1 LLLLLP
7 LASDQAGLRRF
18 ALAVST
24 PGSPQYGQY
33 ESIAAL
39 SQRFGASAAVRRTV
53 VSRLRAAGAGGVA
66 VDATGMFV
74 RASMTARGAA
84 RLFGVSL
91 ARYQP
96 SHGRRFIAPT
106 GSVVVPRSLRGLVTG
121 VIGLDTRPLF
131 RAAATARSAS
141 GLAGTGPGWSHPAA
155 LAQAPA
161 QPSSI
166 IPHSGT
172 ATACP
177 EAVASG
183 GFTPNQYLSAY
194 GFDPLRSAG
203 VTGQGERVAL
213 IEIDG
218 FKRSDISRFARC
230 IGVRAPP
237 IHAFGVGVRGALPP
251 GGETTLDLEV
261 LTAAAPGLRAIDV
274 YQSAPLAVDALYAMI
289 APLQHQGYKPQVISA
304 SLVLCEPRVAA
315 ALGKAGLLAVEGALE
330 EAAASGISI
339 VAASGDSGSA
349 GCVSAST
356 GAPIARL
363 AVQYPASSW
372 WVTGVGGTQL
382 QLAPGTNQILGEIVW
397 NDTTMQPGSAG
408 GGGFSALWR
417 RPRYQTPVVARNA
430 RAVPDVSMLADLAPG
445 YAIYCTAAGDCINP
459 ANRKPWL
466 AFGGTSAGTPLIAG
480 GFALIDE
487 QLRLSQHQDLGLANP
502 LLYAAGNDP
511 STHVFND
518 VTAYGNDVGAY
529 LPAGTPLGCCTA
541 GVGFDEASGWGS
553 VNIAAFSA
561 LALASQPAIVNVAL
575 AVPRGQRPIAQ
586 RRIRTRVT
594 CSGRCLAGAYA
605 RVQIGHGRPF
615 VVYSGVTLLRAA
627 GTRAVGIKFS
637 RPQLQTLADA
647 LVARRRITATVFGAI
662 TDPAGNIERKTV
674 GIVVPI
680 RG

>member
-1 LLLLLP
+1 LQLLLP
-7 LASDQAGLRRF
+7 LASDQAGLRQF

-24 PGSPQYGQY
+24 LGSPQYGQY

-39 SQRFGASAAVRRTV
+39 SRRFGASAAVRSAV
-53 VSRLRAAGAGGVA
+53 VSRLRAAGAASVT
-66 VDATGMFV
+66 VDATGLFA
-74 RASMTARGAA
+74 RATITARGAA
-84 RLFGVSL
+84 RLFGVRL
-91 ARYQP
+91 AGYQL

-106 GSVVVPRSLRGLVTG
+106 GPVAVPRSLRGLVTG
-121 VIGLDTRPLF
+121 VVGLDTTPLF
-131 RAAATARSAS
+131 RAPSAARRAAVAHTA
-141 GLAGTGPGWSHPAA
+141 
-155 LAQAPA
+155 A

-177 EAVASG
+177 AAVASG

-194 GFDPLRSAG
+194 GFDPLHNAG

-230 IGVRAPP
+230 VGLRVPP
-237 IHAFGVGVRGALPP
+237 IHAFGIGVRRALPP

-274 YQSAPLAVDALYAMI
+274 YQSAPLAVDALSAMI
-289 APLQHQGYKPQVISA
+289 SPLQHPGYKPQVISA

-315 ALGKAGLLAVEGALE
+315 ALGKAGLLGVEGALE

-349 GCVSAST
+349 GCVSPST

-382 QLAPGTNQILGEIVW
+382 QLAPGTNQILSEIVW
-397 NDTTMQPGSAG
+397 NDTTLQPGSAG

-417 RPRYQTPVVARNA
+417 RPSYQASVVAPNA
-430 RAVPDVSMLADLAPG
+430 RAVPDVAMLADLAPG
-445 YAIYCTAAGDCINP
+445 YAIYCTAVGDCINR
-459 ANRKPWL
+459 ANQRPWL
-466 AFGGTSAGTPLIAG
+466 EFGGTSAGTPLIAG

-502 LLYAAGNDP
+502 LLYAAGADP

-529 LPAGTPLGCCTA
+529 LPSGTPLGCCTA

-553 VNIAAFSA
+553 VNLAAFSA
-561 LALASQPAIVNVAL
+561 LALARQPAIVNVAL
-575 AVPRGQRPIAQ
+575 SLPAGQRPLAQ
-586 RRIRTRVT
+586 RRIRARVS
-594 CSGRCLAGAYA
+594 CSGRCLAGAFA
-605 RVQIGHGRPF
+605 RVRIGRGRPF
-615 VVYSGVTLLRAA
+615 AVYSGLTLLRAA
-627 GTRAVGIKFS
+627 GVRTIAIKFS
-637 RPQLQTLADA
+637 ASQLQRLGAALAA
-647 LVARRRITATVFGAI
+647 GRRIIATVFGAI
-662 TDPAGNIERKTV
+662 TDPAGNIERQTA
-674 GIVVPI
+674 GIVLRVS
-680 RG
+680 G